1 MPSPTRRPLPEQPV
15 AARNTRAGNRPTR
28 LTPNR
33 VVNLINEGC
42 MSVEDGDAAMK
53 TLDHPRLKVARQA
66 TFSVRIAIQ
75 VPANTRPAAAMACL
89 DTAVRQAVSCMAWSA
104 VVDDSPD
111 GYVIDPPST
120 TGGSATVRAF
130 LRLTVSVA
138 AYRTN
143 RFLPTAR
150 DLLHRDLQQLRQ
162 RGVCLGLARRWYLR
176 PRDDEDDPWSLHDG
190 GPDAATDMDDTVED
204 HDPDELDPDSD
215 DVDPDNY
222 IHCRLY
228 DEDEVFDLD
237 PFDPF
242 HLDPID

>member
-1 MPSPTRRPLPEQPV
+1 LP
-15 AARNTRAGNRPTR
+15 
-28 LTPNR
+28 
-33 VVNLINEGC
+33 
-42 MSVEDGDAAMK
+42 
-53 TLDHPRLKVARQA
+53 

-89 DTAVRQAVSCMAWSA
+89 DTAVRQAVSCMVWSV

-111 GYVIDPPST
+111 GYVIDPPSA

-138 AYRTN
+138 DRTN

-162 RGVCLGLARRWYLR
+162 RGVCLGVARRWYLR

-190 GPDAATDMDDTVED
+190 ATDMDDTVED
-204 HDPDELDPDSD
+204 HDPDDLDTAPD

-228 DEDEVFDLD
+228 DEGDLFDLD